1 MGGKLMAQDESR
13 DTRRELVELLL
24 GKIEADPYPSI
35 TMLRLVEE
43 LLTPEEV
50 QAYADIL
57 MDKAQSE
64 NFPSIPMLARVR
76 TVIEDRSRG

>member
-24 GKIEADPYPSI
+24 GKIEADPYPST

>member
-1 MGGKLMAQDESR
+1 MAKDESR

-24 GKIEADPYPSI
+24 GKIQADPHPSA

-57 MDKAQSE
+57 LDKA
-64 NFPSIPMLARVR
+64 
-76 TVIEDRSRG
+76 RSANHPTSP

>member
-1 MGGKLMAQDESR
+1 MARDEGR

-24 GKIEADPYPSI
+24 GKIEADPYPST

-50 QAYADIL
+50 QVYADIL
-57 MDKAQSE
+57 MDKARSE
-64 NFPSIPMLARVR
+64 NYPSISMMARVR
-76 TVIEDRSRG
+76 SLGTPD